1 MGFLFW
7 ASWPVSHQQRAIEI
21 AGADVLSKQRS
32 APFTIKTLRS
42 RRKTPIQVQEAWR
55 RGAGISKKTLQGGQM
70 RMGRT
75 CDDVVINLIVSPL
88 GMAVPVKVLSPVIRK
103 ASGRGP

>member
-1 MGFLFW
+1 
-7 ASWPVSHQQRAIEI
+7 
-21 AGADVLSKQRS
+21 
-32 APFTIKTLRS
+32 
-42 RRKTPIQVQEAWR
+42 
-55 RGAGISKKTLQGGQM
+55 
-70 RMGRT
+70 MGRT